1 MFLMFKSQEINE
13 KLFVVR
19 FRPAPKDEDEMMV
32 AIFECVDRLFGI
44 VRPRKVRNN
53 ERIYIREIFLNNCL
67 MKSNSNSLKI
77 LDFVHGY
84 RWSSPKS
91 KNESATFKKI

>member
-1 MFLMFKSQEINE
+1 MIRSQVTNK
-13 KLFVVR
+13 KLFVIR

-53 ERIYIREIFLNNCL
+53 ERIYIRNC
-67 MKSNSNSLKI
+67 I
-77 LDFVHGY
+77 
-84 RWSSPKS
+84 
-91 KNESATFKKI
+91 

>member
-1 MFLMFKSQEINE
+1 MIKSQETNE

-53 ERIYIREIFLNNCL
+53 ERISVSHCINI
-67 MKSNSNSLKI
+67 LKRII
-77 LDFVHGY
+77 LIILEEVQLKCF
-84 RWSSPKS
+84 
-91 KNESATFKKI
+91 